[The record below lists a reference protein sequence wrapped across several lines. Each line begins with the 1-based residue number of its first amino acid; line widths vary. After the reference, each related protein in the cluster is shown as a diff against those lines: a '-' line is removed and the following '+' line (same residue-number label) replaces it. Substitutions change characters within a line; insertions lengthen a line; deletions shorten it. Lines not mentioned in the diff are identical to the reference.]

1 MKVTWVFYPKAGV
14 LKPKCVSELPGRLN
28 HRPLGPTQTF
38 ESLDLEGGP
47 KLAALISLQV
57 MLMLL
62 VQEPWSLPRNQ
73 SNRLPPLFAVS
84 HGAMSALRY

>member
-1 MKVTWVFYPKAGV
+1 MKVTWVFYPKAVV

-62 VQEPWSLPRNQ
+62 VQGKGFGEPSLNCDRTGQ
-73 SNRLPPLFAVS
+73 IEMKL
-84 HGAMSALRY
+84 